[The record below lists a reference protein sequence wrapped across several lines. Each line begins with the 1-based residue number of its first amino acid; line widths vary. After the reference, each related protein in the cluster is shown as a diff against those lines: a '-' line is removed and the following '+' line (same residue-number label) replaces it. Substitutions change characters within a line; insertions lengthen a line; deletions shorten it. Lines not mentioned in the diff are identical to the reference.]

1 MDRFGV
7 SLASAEARDEGG
19 VWISGDQFI
28 PDVKTF
34 YANNGNG
41 MSNLA
46 YYVYDMTNI
55 RLRELTIGYDLPRS
69 WFKDKLGMTVSLVGR
84 NLWMIYCK
92 APFDPELT
100 ASTGTYYQGLDYF
113 MQPSTRNI
121 GFSVRLQF

>member
-7 SLASAEARDEGG
+7 SKASADARDAGG
-19 VWISGDQFI
+19 VWITGDQFI

-34 YANNGNG
+34 YGNNGNG
-41 MSNLA
+41 MANLA

-100 ASTGTYYQGLDYF
+100 ASTGTYYQGIDYF